1 MTTKISEPE
10 GKDVKKEEFP
20 MFLMEELRE
29 KLKCPEIHT

>member
-29 KLKCPEIHT
+29 N